1 MGKKDRGGSGSY
13 FEKEQAGE
21 EMGWCYSL
29 LKVILYTSATLG
41 VLLTYFHIECQRE
54 KEAKDADKFNEI
66 YLPDQTDIET
76 ELPFIKK
83 GTKKSEI
90 SMGPEFILTPCTP
103 CAIVKMITEVRHIIY
118 GHADTDP
125 LELLKENH
133 TVTILDARK
142 HKPGTFSETGF
153 TIVTLD
159 EEPGTKNWR
168 YGSKDIHLFQ
178 EMMNPHLMKLY
189 PKTKKILWLTNV
201 VRGGDKLGDQPVALG
216 PHLDYSQDDE
226 ARHEFHKTFPLIKLE
241 HTERNVSEGH
251 VLTGHYD
258 TEDLEARVMLGVWK
272 PLSPTQVCDFP
283 LAVMDAR
290 TFNNK
295 NEVPF
300 EVHVNFIFMMFHNL
314 GGSIIFDAMQKW
326 YYYSMQT
333 TKQVLVFHQY
343 TKGKYLANPHTSF
356 ANRNCPKGTE
366 SRISIESRVA
376 LFF

>member
-1 MGKKDRGGSGSY
+1 LR
-13 FEKEQAGE
+13 
-21 EMGWCYSL
+21 
-29 LKVILYTSATLG
+29 
-41 VLLTYFHIECQRE
+41 
-54 KEAKDADKFNEI
+54 
-66 YLPDQTDIET
+66 
-76 ELPFIKK
+76 FIKK
-83 GTKKSEI
+83 GTKEVEI
-90 SMGPEFILTPCTP
+90 SLGPEFILTQFCP
-103 CAIVKMITEVRHIIY
+103 CAIVKMITKVRHIIN
-118 GHADTDP
+118 GHADLDQ
-125 LELLKENH
+125 LQAHQENH

-189 PKTKKILWLTNV
+189 PETKKILWLNNV
-201 VRGGDKLGDQPVALG
+201 VRGGDKPGDQPVAPS
-216 PHLDYSQDDE
+216 PHLDYFQDDE
-226 ARHEFHKTFPLIKLE
+226 ARHEFHKTFPLINPE
-241 HTERNVSEGH
+241 HSERNVSEGH

-290 TFNNK
+290 TFNK
-295 NEVPF
+295 ENEVPN
-300 EVHVNFIFMMFHNL
+300 ETHINFIAMMFHNL
-314 GGSIIFDAMQKW
+314 GGTIIFDTMQKW

-333 TKQVLVFHQY
+333 TKEVLVFHQY
-343 TKGKYLANPHTSF
+343 TKGKFLANPHTAF
-356 ANRNCPKGTE
+356 ANRNCPKDTE
-366 SRISIESRVA
+366 SRISVESRVA